1 MARYELNLRDY
12 WRIIKKRKIIVIVTL
27 ILLTC
32 FSLIFAIMNRP
43 TPLYRATASLKIEK
57 STNLTGLY
65 MYSISWGTGDDLATR
80 AEEIKSYPMIEKA
93 AQKMGLIDS
102 SLTSE
107 QIRSNKGYL
116 DIVAKLK
123 SRVKTEQEGYTNII
137 NIIVT
142 DYDPVLSANLANA
155 LAQVYEVESFNE
167 KNLQA
172 QKALEAVRNQRA
184 MAEQALRISEQKV
197 QNYREQN
204 KLATLGGAASR
215 LTSELNSAETNLE
228 KIRGDIHQIDNILR
242 EIENNREY
250 IYLANLSLLL
260 SQPNR
265 FLEDLQTQLNQIRS
279 QITNYSQYYTPQ
291 HPSIIELQQQLKNTE
306 NRFVSELKSFRQNLA
321 RAETIAE
328 EKYNRLS
335 EEYKSLPL
343 IELTLSNLERERDV
357 NTQIYQQLEIR
368 YQEAIIRYSEQVKE
382 VFIIRPAF
390 VPTSPINQ
398 ATIGPTTAI
407 GMIIGLILGIVLAFV
422 AETLDTTFNT
432 VDDIKE
438 ALDTN
443 IMGIIPFVDFQ
454 ALKSQLAEKA
464 ETPIPDEVLDMQA
477 KLVSYYSPKSSIAES
492 LRGLRTNVHFALLDK
507 GYKTLM
513 VTSSIYNEGKT
524 SIAANLA
531 ISMAQIGINTLLVDA
546 DLRKPRI
553 SKLFGIDREPGL
565 TDVIL
570 RKEPIDNV
578 IRTMSDLMVGT
589 MAADVLRTD
598 GIAGIEYL
606 NILTSGKIERNPA
619 EIVASKLM
627 DNLIAELKK
636 RYDLVIF
643 DTSPLIPA
651 TDSTILGTKVDT
663 VLLVYY
669 QGKISRGTLRRSKN
683 QMELL
688 KTDILGVVVNGMKA
702 EVSADYA
709 DYKYGYEYHY
719 QEETPKPKNKVLTA
733 LESFFLKPAV
743 GMTTGFFN
751 QLNILRAGLAIITLG
766 LVIGGGI
773 WAFTKHQGK
782 KVKSQVQVE
791 GKATETIL
799 PQTTSLTDT
808 SVASVIPTTDTLT
821 HFTEQTASAI
831 PPQLKQLQEQYGI
844 ETAPQQQVAQNLASI
859 DQNTITPPAPVQS
872 VAPPVTQSNKPD
884 EPPINVV
891 YSSATSSKIAP
902 TVSVRQLPSSFP
914 YTLVIEQSFDKSKLI
929 NQLNTLRR
937 NGLAAFITT
946 DFSDPKQK
954 NYILCYG
961 SFSSE
966 TEAINKSKELQFL
979 GFQGTF
985 RTVKLPFSILLDDFS
1000 TFQSAQQAIEHFAS
1014 IKDYLYIQPSSQ
1026 KPDVKKTYYLLF
1038 GGFPDIETAEL
1049 VMNSYPDLSH
1059 KTVVKR

>member
-1 MARYELNLRDY
+1 MAHYELNLRDY
-12 WRIIKKRKIIVIVTL
+12 WRIIKKRKIIIIVTL
-27 ILLTC
+27 VLLTC

-43 TPLYRATASLKIEK
+43 TPLYRAIASLKIEK

-93 AQKMGLIDS
+93 AQKLGLIDS

-107 QIRSNKGYL
+107 QIRSNKEYL
-116 DIVAKLK
+116 DLVSRLK

-142 DYDPVLSANLANA
+142 DYDPVLTANLANA
-155 LAQVYEVESFNE
+155 LAQVYEVESFKE

-204 KLATLGGAASR
+204 KLATLDGAASR
-215 LTSELNSAETNLE
+215 LTAELNSAETNLE

-242 EIENNREY
+242 EIGNNREY
-250 IYLANLSLLL
+250 IYLANLNLLL

-279 QITNYSQYYTPQ
+279 QITTYSQYYTPQ

-306 NRFVSELKSFRQNLA
+306 NRFINELKVFRQNLA

-328 EKYNRLS
+328 EKYERLN

-343 IELTLSNLERERDV
+343 IELTLTNLERERDV

-398 ATIGPTTAI
+398 TTVGPTTAI

-438 ALDTN
+438 ALNTN

-454 ALKSQLAEKA
+454 GLKSQLAEKA
-464 ETPIPDEVLDMQA
+464 ETPVPDEILDMQA
-477 KLVSYYSPKSSIAES
+477 RLVSYYSPKSSIAES
-492 LRGLRTNVHFALLDK
+492 FRGLRTNVHFALLDK

-513 VTSSIYNEGKT
+513 ITSSIYNEGKT

-589 MAADVLRTD
+589 MAGDILRTD
-598 GIAGIEYL
+598 NIAGIEYL

-619 EIVASKLM
+619 EIAASKLM
-627 DNLIAELKK
+627 DNLIAELKR

-719 QEETPKPKNKVLTA
+719 QEESAKPKNKVITA
-733 LESFFLKPAV
+733 LESFFLKPAI
-743 GMTTGFFN
+743 GMTNGFCS
-751 QLNILRAGLAIITLG
+751 QLNKLRAGLALIALG
-766 LVIGGGI
+766 LVIGGGL
-773 WAFTKHQGK
+773 WAFTKYQGEK
-782 KVKSQVQVE
+782 AKSQVE
-791 GKATETIL
+791 SKITETVI
-799 PQTTSLTDT
+799 PQTTLSTDT
-808 SVASVIPTTDTLT
+808 SVASHILSSDTLSNLT
-821 HFTEQTASAI
+821 AQTAPII
-831 PPQLKQLQEQYGI
+831 PSEIKQLQEKYGI
-844 ETAPQQQVAQNLASI
+844 EVTSQQQVDQNLTESGRPTNNSPTPVQSTSSATTQSDKQTEPLASI
-859 DQNTITPPAPVQS
+859 I
-872 VAPPVTQSNKPD
+872 
-884 EPPINVV
+884 
-891 YSSATSSKIAP
+891 YSSTTSSKTAP
-902 TVSVRQLPSSFP
+902 AASAQPLPSSLP
-914 YTLVIEQSFDKSKLI
+914 YSLIIEQSFDKSTLL
-929 NQLNTLRR
+929 NQLNKLRR
-937 NGLAAFITT
+937 NGLPVFITI

-954 NYILCYG
+954 NYLMCYG

-966 TEAINKSKELQFL
+966 DEAINKSKELQFL
-979 GFQGTF
+979 GFSGTF
-985 RTVKLPFSILLDDFS
+985 RAIKLPFSILLDDFP
-1000 TFQSAQQAIEHFAS
+1000 TLQSAQQAIERFAS

-1026 KPDVKKTYYLLF
+1026 KPDAKKTYYLLF
-1038 GGFPDIETAEL
+1038 GGFPSTESTEL
-1049 VMNSYPDLSH
+1049 VMNIYPELGH
-1059 KTVVKR
+1059 KTIVIR